1 MAIQDSLARIV
12 GAKDISNGAEQ
23 LAAYARD
30 MSINRPVFPN
40 YVVQPESAPEIQE
53 IIKLANAEKI
63 PVVPCSSGV
72 HFHGNT
78 IPLQAG
84 IVMDLSRMNKILHI
98 DERNRFVRMEPGVTW
113 GQLQS
118 ELAKHDLMAICPLL
132 PHPQKSAL
140 TSHLEREPGCI
151 PKFEYTDTL
160 VTLEVVLPTGELF
173 RTGSACV
180 PGFPEKSFSE
190 GVNISGPGDFMW
202 PRIFQGAQG
211 TLGVVTWAQCKIEY
225 RPKVNKTFFIPFEDL
240 TKAVDFVYR
249 IQRRLIGEECVVLNN
264 FDMAAILTKKW
275 PADFAVLRKNLA
287 PWTVVYVLGGG
298 KRFPEEKIAYEE
310 EALRETAAE
319 CGIPNLPTSVHGMPG
334 IEKQI
339 PDMLRTAWPENR
351 TFWKFGFKGACE
363 DLFFRTTMNK
373 AQMFYQVINEV
384 AGKHGYSPQEI
395 GFYMQPM
402 VYGGNCHFEANFYY
416 NPASEDEVR
425 LLSLLYR
432 EAAEAVINKGG
443 FFSRP
448 YGPVADMVYRRTSN
462 YTAMLKK
469 LKNVMDPNGV
479 LSPGRLCF

>member
-1 MAIQDSLARIV
+1 MQIINSLTEIV
-12 GAKDISNGAEQ
+12 GPSNVFDEIERLKAYAKDHSLSAP
-23 LAAYARD
+23 R
-30 MSINRPVFPN
+30 MPN
-40 YVVQPESAPEIQE
+40 YVVYVENKEQVQK
-53 IIKLANAEKI
+53 IIKLANEYTI
-63 PVVPCSSGV
+63 PVIPCSSGV
-72 HFHGNT
+72 HSYGNT

-84 IVMDLSRMNKILHI
+84 IVMDLSRMNKILNI

-140 TSHLEREPGCI
+140 TSHLEREPACI

-160 VTLEVVLPTGELF
+160 VTMEVVLPTGDLF

-225 RPKVNKTFFIPFEDL
+225 RPKVNKTFFIPFENL
-240 TKAVDFVYR
+240 AKAVDFVYK
-249 IQRRLIGEECVVLNN
+249 IQRRLIGEECFILNH

-275 PADFAVLRKNLA
+275 PADFTALGKNLA

-298 KRFPEEKIAYEE
+298 KRFPEEKLAYEE
-310 EALRETAAE
+310 EALQETTAE

-339 PDMLRTAWPENR
+339 PDMLRTAWPDNR
-351 TFWKFGFKGACE
+351 TYWKFGFKGACE
-363 DLFFRTTMNK
+363 DLFFRTTMDK
-373 AQMFYQVINEV
+373 AQMFYQVVNEV

-395 GFYMQPM
+395 GFYVQPM
-402 VYGGNCHFEANFYY
+402 VYGGSCHFEANFYY
-416 NPASEDEVR
+416 NPANEDEVKMLSR
-425 LLSLLYR
+425 LYT

-448 YGPVADMVYRRTSN
+448 CGPVADMVYRRTAN